1 MVITI
6 NMNTGEVTES
16 TVKKQIDTHMAS
28 ESNANDYDFPEPNL
42 SVVQPEGHKNTKIM
56 PKHFANLNIDNFLSK
71 ID

>member
-28 ESNANDYDFPEPNL
+28 ESNANYYDFPEPNL
-42 SVVQPEGHKNTKIM
+42 SVVQSESDNTTRIVPE
-56 PKHFANLNIDNFLSK
+56 HFAHLNIDNFLSEM
-71 ID
+71 D

>member
-28 ESNANDYDFPEPNL
+28 ESNANYYDFPEPNL
-42 SVVQPEGHKNTKIM
+42 TVVQTENHKTIKIVPE
-56 PKHFANLNIDNFLSK
+56 HFSSLNIDNFLSEM
-71 ID
+71 D